1 VKGQK
6 TPRRQVLIFLTLGV
20 EQYFYFANKHEKT
33 TISPL
38 KCLMTNEP
46 IKNIEIP
53 KKKNFNFFQS
63 NGKMIIVLYMKRQH

>member
-53 KKKNFNFFQS
+53 KKKTSIFFNQMA
-63 NGKMIIVLYMKRQH
+63 K